1 MKEST
6 NLNEKDRE
14 TLSKE
19 YDELSEKFIHA
30 CHNFDDFR
38 ARIQEYKP
46 EIADDPHLNWHLEFE
61 AIHKLNFC
69 LFLVSPN
76 QNIETAKIRNSVEFI
91 KDVSKKVIS
100 VINNVEVDT
109 KTKKIFQ
116 NQNFLKVKNLFME
129 IENTAAGIQDKIL
142 NAMESDDTISECS
155 NYHQSILDMEFISK
169 ILNSIIGNITEK
181 GKKELGG
188 GITDILNTVK
198 DRITR
203 VGDRFKGNIAHFGTR
218 MNESLDTLGRLSEGV
233 IEKFSKKILD
243 AFISISTHFLDLLEN
258 LTVQMFKFLMYF
270 GSLAKKKGFQVSK
283 IDIKFPSIK
292 FETVPLF
299 TFNLPLPKIES
310 PEVLISVENK
320 KI

>member
-6 NLNEKDRE
+6 NLNEKARE
-14 TLSKE
+14 TISKE
-19 YDELSEKFIHA
+19 YDELREKFIQA
-30 CHNFDDFR
+30 GHNFDDFR

-100 VINNVEVDT
+100 VINNVEVDI
-109 KTKKIFQ
+109 KTKIISQ
-116 NQNFLKVKNLFME
+116 DQNFLKVKNLFLE
-129 IENTAAGIQDKIL
+129 IENAAARIQDKIL

-155 NYHQSILDMEFISK
+155 NYHQSILDIEFISK
-169 ILNSIIGNITEK
+169 ILNSLIGNITEK

-198 DRITR
+198 DRITK
-203 VGDRFKGNIAHFGTR
+203 VGDRFKGIIAHFGTR

-233 IEKFSKKILD
+233 IEKVSNKILD
-243 AFISISTHFLDLLEN
+243 AFISISTHFLDLVEN
-258 LTVQMFKFLMYF
+258 LTVQMFKFLMHF

-299 TFNLPLPKIES
+299 TFNIPLPKIES

>member
-1 MKEST
+1 M
-6 NLNEKDRE
+6 NEKDRQM
-14 TLSKE
+14 LSKE
-19 YDELSEKFIHA
+19 YDELSEKFIQA

-76 QNIETAKIRNSVEFI
+76 QNIETPKIRNSVEFI

-100 VINNVEVDT
+100 VMNNVEGDT
-109 KTKKIFQ
+109 KTKIISQ
-116 NQNFLKVKNLFME
+116 NHNFLKVKNLFME
-129 IENTAAGIQDKIL
+129 TENTAAGIQDKIL
-142 NAMESDDTISECS
+142 NTMESDDTISECS

-169 ILNSIIGNITEK
+169 LLNSIICNISEDIK
-181 GKKELGG
+181 KEKKELGG
-188 GITDILNTVK
+188 ITGILNTVK
-198 DRITR
+198 TRITV
-203 VGDRFKGNIAHFGTR
+203 VGNRFKGSIAHFGTL
-218 MNESLDTLGRLSEGV
+218 MVESLDTLGRLSEGV
-233 IEKFSKKILD
+233 IEKVSDKILN
-243 AFISISTHFLDLLEN
+243 AFISISTHFLDLVEN
-258 LTVQMFKFLMYF
+258 LTVQMFKFLMHF
-270 GSLAKKKGFQVSK
+270 GSLAKKKGYQVSK

-292 FETVPLF
+292 FETVSLI
-299 TFNLPLPKIES
+299 TFNIPLPKIES